1 LSKAWA
7 EEEVRKLQR
16 LRELGASLARASV
29 ALNRGKAAVRLKA
42 RELGIPFPH
51 MITVR
56 REGQA
61 KEAAARNR
69 AGLPAKLPDRGA

>member
-1 LSKAWA
+1 MSKEWA

-29 ALNRGKAAVRLKA
+29 ALKRGKAAVRLKA

-51 MITVR
+51 LNTIR
-56 REGQA
+56 RERQA
-61 KEAAARNR
+61 KEAAARVQ
-69 AGLPAKLPDRGA
+69 AGLPEKTR